1 MFGTFVAR
9 TQQFETLIHLR
20 SFFLLK
26 FVWIVFFFS
35 VWVLWV
41 FVCLFCAHALNNDLH
56 CTNKFQMNDSV
67 CGIFANISSYS
78 MRMYLY
84 CYLCLFI
91 CLFVIALLM
100 IGAYRLSS
108 NQRAKLLCY
117 TIHAYIYNELTKGL
131 HAKAFGVLFFAVV
144 AFLSIWVRIIVV
156 LKII

>member
-1 MFGTFVAR
+1 M
-9 TQQFETLIHLR
+9 
-20 SFFLLK
+20 
-26 FVWIVFFFS
+26 
-35 VWVLWV
+35 

-131 HAKAFGVLFFAVV
+131 HAKAFCVLFLLSLLFSVSGFA
-144 AFLSIWVRIIVV
+144 
-156 LKII
+156 